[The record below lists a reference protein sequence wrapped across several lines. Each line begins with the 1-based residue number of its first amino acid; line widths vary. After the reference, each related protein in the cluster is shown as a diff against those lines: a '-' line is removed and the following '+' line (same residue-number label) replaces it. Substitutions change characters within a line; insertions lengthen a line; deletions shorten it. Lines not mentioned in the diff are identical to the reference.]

1 MSASAAWIDAEP
13 VDTETLARLSYEIA
27 PALFEMGI
35 ADSACASAL
44 TIEATEVFQRL
55 HYSFDPIYWDT
66 RDFPDTVASFAQGV
80 LAAIRAEPEW
90 LNSRYVAAQE
100 SLSDLLSRHADVVEA
115 GCSSGDRPRGD

>member
-1 MSASAAWIDAEP
+1 MHTQAAWIDAEP

-35 ADSACASAL
+35 ADPACASAL
-44 TIEATEVFQRL
+44 AIEATEIFQRL

-66 RDFPDTVASFAQGV
+66 RDFPNTVAAFGQRV

-90 LNSRYVAAQE
+90 LNARYVTATE
-100 SLSDLLSRHADVVEA
+100 SLSDLLARHADAIE
-115 GCSSGDRPRGD
+115 D